1 MISVLGLFLISQEN
15 LAADEASDRIQA
27 VQLHTHLKWIWDYDF
42 FH

>member
-27 VQLHTHLKWIWDYDF
+27 VRLQAHLKWIWDYHVF
-42 FH
+42 Q